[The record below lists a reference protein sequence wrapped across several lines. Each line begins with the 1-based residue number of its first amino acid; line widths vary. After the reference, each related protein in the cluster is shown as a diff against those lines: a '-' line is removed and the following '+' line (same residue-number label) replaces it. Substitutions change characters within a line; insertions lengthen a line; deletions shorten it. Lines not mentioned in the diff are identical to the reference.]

1 MKRLTEEPP
10 LAQNADTTT
19 TRCAYTHINDV
30 REVMDVIFEDAAV
43 GGLEGEQ
50 VLISGF
56 DGLQSVLCV
65 LSLPLIREER
75 RIGTE

>member
-1 MKRLTEEPP
+1 
-10 LAQNADTTT
+10 
-19 TRCAYTHINDV
+19 
-30 REVMDVIFEDAAV
+30 MDVIFEDAAV